1 MSYEAVIADLT
12 SKRDALTDVIDKLT
26 QLSAPPPRAPLGA
39 RPPRTKTAARQTDGR
54 TDGAK
59 RGPHSR
65 SLPDREVQK
74 RIAPATTKGP
84 GAGATPATAEIVQ
97 ARDAAILGALKKGK
111 KPFGTL
117 RDAMPVEDGQDD
129 SQRRQACSNAL
140 TRLRIKKQVRSTDDG
155 EWELA

>member
-1 MSYEAVIADLT
+1 LNPQVT
-12 SKRDALTDVIDKLT
+12 STALRHHSVLDR
-26 QLSAPPPRAPLGA
+26 RATA
-39 RPPRTKTAARQTDGR
+39 KNRNERTNER
-54 TDGAK
+54 TNAK
-59 RGPHSR
+59 REPRSR

-129 SQRRQACSNAL
+129 TQRRQACSNAL
-140 TRLRIKKQVRSTDDG
+140 TRLRIKKQIRSTDDG
-155 EWELA
+155 EWELS